1 MNRPGTL
8 RAAPSGWISHE
19 DIDRFLEE
27 SGWSEDPAR
36 AAAVR
41 SWDAVVERL
50 KATETSGLPGQRL
63 TPEQQATR
71 FLADKPGVTSSLQD
85 QIQRWLEKNKTAV
98 YVSAAV
104 LIGLAVL
111 RRR

>member
-19 DIDRFLEE
+19 DIDTFLEE

-36 AAAVR
+36 AGALR
-41 SWDAVVERL
+41 SWDALVESL
-50 KATETSGLPGQRL
+50 KATETSGPPGQ
-63 TPEQQATR
+63 
-71 FLADKPGVTSSLQD
+71 ADKPGGTPSLQY

>member
-19 DIDRFLEE
+19 DIDRYLTEI
-27 SGWSEDPAR
+27 GWSEDPAR

-50 KATETSGLPGQRL
+50 KRTETTGLPGEYVSTNGIRRQ
-63 TPEQQATR
+63 
-71 FLADKPGVTSSLQD
+71 GSLPD
-85 QIQRWLEKNKTAV
+85 QIQAWLEKNKTAV